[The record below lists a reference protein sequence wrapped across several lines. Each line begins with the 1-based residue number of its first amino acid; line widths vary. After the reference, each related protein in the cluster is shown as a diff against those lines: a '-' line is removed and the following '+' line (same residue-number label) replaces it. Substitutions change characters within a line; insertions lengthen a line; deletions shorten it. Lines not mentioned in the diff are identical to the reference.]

1 MFSSIWGS
9 NYLSVIHFC
18 IEICYCSSTG
28 CPMILHENS
37 KKIAQWW
44 FYARII
50 LHRCEI
56 ITWWP
61 KNSHWKCLHCH
72 QSHLHRSLHIFSL
85 IHCFTQSEK
94 HQLVLSDRVGDWYQ
108 RPCQWPQ
115 NSKNYFRCLH
125 TTGKTNK
132 RTFRGCPDTENNI
145 WGVHVDCSSA
155 PRTSFNGFQIPNFDP
170 TSYQSPLVPLA

>member
-94 HQLVLSDRVGDWYQ
+94 HQIAEEAFLRSTHTSWKKKKKKETKHSEEKKHQISKLVCSIRRG
-108 RPCQWPQ
+108 
-115 NSKNYFRCLH
+115 SKY
-125 TTGKTNK
+125 TK
-132 RTFRGCPDTENNI
+132 
-145 WGVHVDCSSA
+145 
-155 PRTSFNGFQIPNFDP
+155 
-170 TSYQSPLVPLA
+170 